1 MYLIFFRW
9 ITLNCNRNASTP
21 RVLHSG
27 RQLPSNFPGQQQMW
41 RRRCRM
47 LQAFEFPA
55 GRKSRMGKVVREE
68 GGSCVLLLVVHSQHH
83 YFVHLL
89 DFRAFHPLLLF
100 ARVPLSFVGL
110 FCAICGWGFPLLSL
124 SLLLLFLLLLFY
136 PVSWVKSGRSLCL
149 QFHWELPGKENPPSL
164 TPSMEKITKLTPR
177 KCTLV
182 EKCGLAL
189 QIIRFALDLLICIVE
204 SKLDINLICNYL
216 YIKMSSYHQ
225 IFRLIKPET

>member
-55 GRKSRMGKVVREE
+55 GRKSRMGKVVRRRE
-68 GGSCVLLLVVHSQHH
+68 V
-83 YFVHLL
+83 
-89 DFRAFHPLLLF
+89 RAFCCLLYIPNTIISFIYSIFVLF
-100 ARVPLSFVGL
+100 ILYCCLLECRYHLSVYFAPYVAG
-110 FCAICGWGFPLLSL
+110 GFLSLSL

>member
-110 FCAICGWGFPLLSL
+110 FCAICGWGFPLPLSISPPPFPSSPLL
-124 SLLLLFLLLLFY
+124 SCIL
-136 PVSWVKSGRSLCL
+136 
-149 QFHWELPGKENPPSL
+149 GKEWAQFMPSVPLGAPRQGKPSQPNPIDG
-164 TPSMEKITKLTPR
+164 K
-177 KCTLV
+177 
-182 EKCGLAL
+182 
-189 QIIRFALDLLICIVE
+189 
-204 SKLDINLICNYL
+204 NN
-216 YIKMSSYHQ
+216 
-225 IFRLIKPET
+225 